1 LLPCSTARSCDSLR
15 AAAWRSAGDFYWL
28 KVVVRPLWTNAPDA
42 GATNRSG
49 VCRRGPLR
57 AACASAP
64 DPSRRLMHRADRP
77 HRRPVMNT
85 VSVAGGSS
93 SPGASLEVCS
103 PSAHAAGAALNKRRH
118 LLFHPATA
126 LARPCGFSGADSQRC
141 EEPGHSSNRSCV
153 LRDVPGPLLA
163 FARPGRTR
171 FTRMRIRQ
179 RSWGFSLFAAFPSCG
194 SCGISARSTH
204 LPFHSRRTGI
214 LAGGSADVSWFTFT

>member
-1 LLPCSTARSCDSLR
+1 MLPCSTARSCDSLR
-15 AAAWRSAGDFYWL
+15 AAAWRSACDFCWL
-28 KVVVRPLWTNAPDA
+28 EVAGSSPLDERA
-42 GATNRSG
+42 GRWRHKPVWGLLAWSAASG
-49 VCRRGPLR
+49 VRF
-57 AACASAP
+57 SAG
-64 DPSRRLMHRADRP
+64 
-77 HRRPVMNT
+77 
-85 VSVAGGSS
+85 SVAVTDAPRGSSASPARDEYRLRCRDSS
-93 SPGASLEVCS
+93 SPGASHEVCS

-126 LARPCGFSGADSQRC
+126 LARPCGFSGAASQRC

-163 FARPGRTR
+163 FARPGRRR

-204 LPFHSRRTGI
+204 LPFRYRRTGV